1 MSKLSFR
8 DKHVVVTGGNSGLGL
23 ALAKA
28 LAGEGARVTLMA
40 RNADKLARAAAEIE
54 AAYPESVAGTHP
66 VDVTDEASCAEAMDA
81 AAARE
86 GGIDALINNA
96 GILREGYFQ
105 ELTSDDFRQVMEIN
119 YFGVLNATR
128 AALPHLR
135 RAKGRLVNVASM
147 AGLVGAFGY
156 TPYCASKHALVGL
169 TSCLRFELEPMG
181 ITVQLVCPA
190 EFDSPMVDD
199 LDKSRTPENRAHVL
213 TIPKASLAG
222 IVSGVMKGLATDR
235 YEIVPTGM
243 ARAAVKM
250 ARIAP
255 GLLRR
260 TGDKAIARVYEGP
273 GRIETAG
280 R

>member
-1 MSKLSFR
+1 MNKLSFR
-8 DKHVVVTGGNSGLGL
+8 NGHVVVTGGNSGLGL

-28 LAGEGARVTLMA
+28 LAGEGARLTLMA
-40 RNADKLARAAAEIE
+40 RNAEKLARAAAEIN
-54 AAYPESVAGTHP
+54 AAHPGSVVGTHS
-66 VDVTDEASCAEAMDA
+66 VDVTDEVSCAEAMDA
-81 AAARE
+81 AAEGR

-96 GILREGYFQ
+96 GILREGHFQ
-105 ELTSDDFRQVMEIN
+105 ELTSNDFRQVMEIN

-135 RAKGRLVNVASM
+135 NSKGRLINVASI

-156 TPYCASKHALVGL
+156 TSYCASKHALVGL
-169 TSCLRFELEPMG
+169 TSCLRFELEPIG
-181 ITVQLVCPA
+181 VTVQLVCPA

-199 LDKSRTPENRAHVL
+199 LDKSRTPENRAHVR
-213 TIPKASLAG
+213 TIPKATLDA
-222 IVSGVMKGLATDR
+222 IVSDVVKGLATDR

-250 ARIAP
+250 ARLAP

-260 TGDKAIARVYEGP
+260 AGDRAIAKAYEGP
-273 GRIETAG
+273 RPVDMAS